1 MLKMSNTN
9 LKKVFPGLKLGSL
22 VDYKPSDKNTYVYFG
37 SIYSSVKGYASYE
50 GDQIHVITD

>member
-1 MLKMSNTN
+1 MSNTN